1 MLDKNVKVITMSGEK
16 NQAIL
21 PILRSVYQDLTKSE
35 QRIAGYIMENA
46 AKIMEQTIPEL
57 AANTKSSEITISRFC
72 KKLGFSGLQGL
83 KIALAAELSTAGEM
97 EFREIGEKDTDEQ
110 VAAKVFQNIM
120 DGLQDTLKILDF
132 QQVAKAVQVL
142 QGARR
147 VAVYGFGNSA
157 TVCKD
162 IETRFMRFG
171 MAIQAYE
178 DMSQQL
184 TSASLLTD
192 ADVVIAV
199 SHTGATI
206 KLLEAVRVAK
216 RAGAR
221 VIVITSYA
229 QSNLAKLGDVV
240 LTGMGREVHY
250 SSESVASRLIHM
262 AISDVL
268 YTALARSNP
277 QSYHENIAK
286 MRSVIAETRE

>member
-1 MLDKNVKVITMSGEK
+1 MTGEK
-16 NQAIL
+16 NQAVL

-35 QRIAGYIMENA
+35 QRIASYIMENTA
-46 AKIMEQTIPEL
+46 MIMEQTIPEL
-57 AANTKSSEITISRFC
+57 AGNTKSSEITISRFC
-72 KKLGFSGLQGL
+72 KKLGFSGLQAL
-83 KIALAAELSTAGEM
+83 KIALAAELSNAGEM
-97 EFREIGEKDTDEQ
+97 EFREIGDKDTEEQ

-142 QGARR
+142 QKARR
-147 VAVYGFGNSA
+147 VAVYGYGNSA
-157 TVCKD
+157 TVCQD

-171 MAIQAYE
+171 MVIQAYA

-184 TSASLLTD
+184 TSASLLTKE
-192 ADVVIAV
+192 DVVIAV

-216 RAGAR
+216 RAGAA

-262 AISDVL
+262 AITDVL
-268 YTALARSNP
+268 YTAMARSNP
-277 QSYHENIAK
+277 ESYHDNIAK
-286 MRSVIAETRE
+286 MRSVIADTRE

>member
-1 MLDKNVKVITMSGEK
+1 MTGEK

-35 QRIAGYIMENA
+35 QRIASYIMENA
-46 AKIMEQTIPEL
+46 VRIMEQTIPEL
-57 AANTKSSEITISRFC
+57 AGNTKSSEITISRFC
-72 KKLGFSGLQGL
+72 KKLGFSGLQAL
-83 KIALAAELSTAGEM
+83 KIALAAELSNAGEM
-97 EFREIGEKDTDEQ
+97 EFREIGDKDTEEQ

-142 QGARR
+142 QKARR
-147 VAVYGFGNSA
+147 VAVYGYGNSA
-157 TVCKD
+157 TVCQD

-171 MAIQAYE
+171 MVIQAYA

-184 TSASLLTD
+184 TSASLLTKE
-192 ADVVIAV
+192 DVVIAV

-216 RAGAR
+216 RAGAA

-262 AISDVL
+262 AITDVL
-268 YTALARSNP
+268 YTAMARSNP
-277 QSYHENIAK
+277 ESYHDNIAK
-286 MRSVIAETRE
+286 MRSVIADTRE

>member
-1 MLDKNVKVITMSGEK
+1 MTGEK
-16 NQAIL
+16 NQAVL

-35 QRIAGYIMENA
+35 QRIASYIMENA
-46 AKIMEQTIPEL
+46 ARIMEQTIPEL
-57 AANTKSSEITISRFC
+57 AGNTKSSEITISRFC
-72 KKLGFSGLQGL
+72 KKLGFSGLQAL
-83 KIALAAELSTAGEM
+83 KIALAAELSNAGEM
-97 EFREIGEKDTDEQ
+97 EFREIGDKDTDEQ

-132 QQVAKAVQVL
+132 QQVAKAVKVL

-147 VAVYGFGNSA
+147 VAVYGYGNSA
-157 TVCKD
+157 TVCQD

-171 MAIQAYE
+171 MVIQAYA

-184 TSASLLTD
+184 TSASLLTKE
-192 ADVVIAV
+192 DVVIAV

-216 RAGAR
+216 RAGAS

-262 AISDVL
+262 AITDVL
-268 YTALARSNP
+268 YTAMARSNP
-277 QSYHENIAK
+277 ESYHDNIAK
-286 MRSVIAETRE
+286 MRSVIADTRE

>member
-1 MLDKNVKVITMSGEK
+1 MTGEK
-16 NQAIL
+16 NQVVL

-35 QRIAGYIMENA
+35 QRIASYIMENTA
-46 AKIMEQTIPEL
+46 MIMEQTIPEL
-57 AANTKSSEITISRFC
+57 AGNTKSSEITISRFC
-72 KKLGFSGLQGL
+72 KKLGFSGLQAL
-83 KIALAAELSTAGEM
+83 KIALAAELSNAGEM
-97 EFREIGEKDTDEQ
+97 EFREIGDKDTEEQ

-142 QGARR
+142 QRARR
-147 VAVYGFGNSA
+147 VAVYGYGNSA
-157 TVCKD
+157 TVCRD

-171 MAIQAYE
+171 MVIQAYA

-184 TSASLLTD
+184 TSASLLTKE
-192 ADVVIAV
+192 DVVIAV

-216 RAGAR
+216 RAGAA

-262 AISDVL
+262 AITDVL
-268 YTALARSNP
+268 YTAMARSNP
-277 QSYHENIAK
+277 ESYHDNIAK
-286 MRSVIAETRE
+286 MRSVIADTRE

>member
-1 MLDKNVKVITMSGEK
+1 MTGEK
-16 NQAIL
+16 NQAVL

-35 QRIAGYIMENA
+35 QRIASYIMENA
-46 AKIMEQTIPEL
+46 ASIMEQTIPEL
-57 AANTKSSEITISRFC
+57 AGNTKSSEITISRFC
-72 KKLGFSGLQGL
+72 KKLGFSGLQAL
-83 KIALAAELSTAGEM
+83 KIALAAELSNAGEM
-97 EFREIGEKDTDEQ
+97 EFREIGDKDTEEQ

-142 QGARR
+142 QKARR
-147 VAVYGFGNSA
+147 VAVYGYGNSA
-157 TVCKD
+157 TVCQD

-171 MAIQAYE
+171 MVIQAYA

-184 TSASLLTD
+184 TSASLLTKE
-192 ADVVIAV
+192 DVVIAV

-216 RAGAR
+216 RAGAA

-262 AISDVL
+262 AITDVL
-268 YTALARSNP
+268 YTAMARSNP
-277 QSYHENIAK
+277 ESYHDNIAK
-286 MRSVIAETRE
+286 MRSVIADTRE

>member
-1 MLDKNVKVITMSGEK
+1 MNGEK
-16 NQAIL
+16 NQAVL

-35 QRIAGYIMENA
+35 QRIASYIMENA
-46 AKIMEQTIPEL
+46 ARIMEQTIPEL
-57 AANTKSSEITISRFC
+57 AGNTKSSEITISRFC
-72 KKLGFSGLQGL
+72 KKLGFSGLQAL
-83 KIALAAELSTAGEM
+83 KIALAAELSNAGEM
-97 EFREIGEKDTDEQ
+97 EFREIGDKDTDEQ

-147 VAVYGFGNSA
+147 IAVYGYGNSA
-157 TVCKD
+157 TVCQD

-171 MAIQAYE
+171 MVIQAYA

-184 TSASLLTD
+184 TSASLLTKE
-192 ADVVIAV
+192 DVVIAV

-216 RAGAR
+216 RAGAS

-262 AISDVL
+262 AITDVL
-268 YTALARSNP
+268 YTAMARSNP
-277 QSYHENIAK
+277 ESYHDNIAK
-286 MRSVIAETRE
+286 MRSVIADTRE

>member
-1 MLDKNVKVITMSGEK
+1 MNGEK
-16 NQAIL
+16 NQAVL
-21 PILRSVYQDLTKSE
+21 PSVYQDLTKSE
-35 QRIAGYIMENA
+35 QRIASYIMKNA
-46 AKIMEQTIPEL
+46 ARIMEQTIPEL
-57 AANTKSSEITISRFC
+57 AGNTKSSEITISRFC
-72 KKLGFSGLQGL
+72 KKLGFSGLQAL
-83 KIALAAELSTAGEM
+83 KIALAAELSNAGDM
-97 EFREIGEKDTDEQ
+97 EFREIGDKDTDEQ

-147 VAVYGFGNSA
+147 VAVYGYGNSA
-157 TVCKD
+157 TVCQD

-171 MAIQAYE
+171 MVIQAYA

-184 TSASLLTD
+184 TSASLLTKE
-192 ADVVIAV
+192 DVVIAV

-216 RAGAR
+216 RAGAS

-262 AISDVL
+262 AITDVL
-268 YTALARSNP
+268 YTAMARSNP
-277 QSYHENIAK
+277 ESYHDNIAK
-286 MRSVIAETRE
+286 MRSVIADTRE

>member
-1 MLDKNVKVITMSGEK
+1 MNGEK
-16 NQAIL
+16 NQAVL

-35 QRIAGYIMENA
+35 QRIASYIMENT

-57 AANTKSSEITISRFC
+57 AGNTKSSEITISRFC
-72 KKLGFSGLQGL
+72 KKLGFSGLQAL
-83 KIALAAELSTAGEM
+83 KIALAAELSNAGEM
-97 EFREIGEKDTDEQ
+97 EFREIGDKDTDEQ

-132 QQVAKAVQVL
+132 QQVAKAVKVL
-142 QGARR
+142 QRARR
-147 VAVYGFGNSA
+147 VAVYGYGNSA
-157 TVCKD
+157 TVCQD

-171 MAIQAYE
+171 MVIQAYA

-184 TSASLLTD
+184 TSASLLTKE
-192 ADVVIAV
+192 DVVIAV

-216 RAGAR
+216 RAGAA

-262 AISDVL
+262 AITDVL
-268 YTALARSNP
+268 YTAMARSNP
-277 QSYHENIAK
+277 ESYHDNIAK
-286 MRSVIAETRE
+286 MRSVIADTRE

>member
-1 MLDKNVKVITMSGEK
+1 MNGEK
-16 NQAIL
+16 NQAVL

-35 QRIAGYIMENA
+35 QRIASYIMENA
-46 AKIMEQTIPEL
+46 ARIMEQTIPEL
-57 AANTKSSEITISRFC
+57 AGNTKSSEITISRFC
-72 KKLGFSGLQGL
+72 KKLGFSGLQAL
-83 KIALAAELSTAGEM
+83 KIALAAELSNAGEM
-97 EFREIGEKDTDEQ
+97 EFREIGDKDTDEQ

-132 QQVAKAVQVL
+132 QQVTKAVQVL
-142 QGARR
+142 QRARR
-147 VAVYGFGNSA
+147 VAVYGYGNSA
-157 TVCKD
+157 TVCQD

-171 MAIQAYE
+171 MVIQAYA

-184 TSASLLTD
+184 TSASLLTKE
-192 ADVVIAV
+192 DVVIAV

-216 RAGAR
+216 RAGAS

-262 AISDVL
+262 AITDVL
-268 YTALARSNP
+268 YTAMARSNP
-277 QSYHENIAK
+277 ESYHDNIAK
-286 MRSVIAETRE
+286 MRSVIADTRE

>member
-1 MLDKNVKVITMSGEK
+1 MTGEK
-16 NQAIL
+16 NQAVL

-35 QRIAGYIMENA
+35 QRIASYIMENA
-46 AKIMEQTIPEL
+46 ARIMEQTIPEL
-57 AANTKSSEITISRFC
+57 AGNTKSSEITISRFC
-72 KKLGFSGLQGL
+72 KKLGFSGLQAL
-83 KIALAAELSTAGEM
+83 KIALAAELSNAGEM
-97 EFREIGEKDTDEQ
+97 EFREIGDKDTDEQ
-110 VAAKVFQNIM
+110 VAAKVFQNIL

-132 QQVAKAVQVL
+132 QQVAKAVKVL

-147 VAVYGFGNSA
+147 VAVYGYGNSA
-157 TVCKD
+157 TVCQD

-171 MAIQAYE
+171 MVIQAYA

-184 TSASLLTD
+184 TSASLLTKE
-192 ADVVIAV
+192 DVVIAV

-216 RAGAR
+216 RAGAA

-262 AISDVL
+262 AITDVL
-268 YTALARSNP
+268 YTAMARSNP
-277 QSYHENIAK
+277 ESYHDNIAK
-286 MRSVIAETRE
+286 MRSVIADTRE

>member
-1 MLDKNVKVITMSGEK
+1 MTGEK
-16 NQAIL
+16 NQAVL

-35 QRIAGYIMENA
+35 QRIASYIMENA
-46 AKIMEQTIPEL
+46 ARIMEQTIPEL
-57 AANTKSSEITISRFC
+57 AGNTKSSEITISRFC
-72 KKLGFSGLQGL
+72 KKLGFSGLQAL
-83 KIALAAELSTAGEM
+83 KIALAAELSNAGEM
-97 EFREIGEKDTDEQ
+97 EFREIGDKDTDEQ

-142 QGARR
+142 QRARR
-147 VAVYGFGNSA
+147 VAVYGYGNSA
-157 TVCKD
+157 TVCQD

-171 MAIQAYE
+171 MVIQAYA

-184 TSASLLTD
+184 TSASLLTKE
-192 ADVVIAV
+192 DVVIAV
-199 SHTGATI
+199 SHTGSTI

-216 RAGAR
+216 RAGAS

-262 AISDVL
+262 AITDVL
-268 YTALARSNP
+268 YTAMARSNP
-277 QSYHENIAK
+277 ESYHDNIAK
-286 MRSVIAETRE
+286 MRSVIADTRE

>member
-1 MLDKNVKVITMSGEK
+1 MTGEK
-16 NQAIL
+16 NQAVL

-35 QRIAGYIMENA
+35 QRIASYIMENA
-46 AKIMEQTIPEL
+46 ARIMEQTIPEL
-57 AANTKSSEITISRFC
+57 AGNTKSSEITISRFC
-72 KKLGFSGLQGL
+72 KKLGFSGLQAL
-83 KIALAAELSTAGEM
+83 KIALAAELSNAGEM
-97 EFREIGEKDTDEQ
+97 EFREIGDKDTDEQ

-132 QQVAKAVQVL
+132 QQVAKAVKVL

-147 VAVYGFGNSA
+147 VAVYGYGNSA
-157 TVCKD
+157 TVCQD

-171 MAIQAYE
+171 MVIQAYA

-184 TSASLLTD
+184 TSASLLTKE
-192 ADVVIAV
+192 DVVIAV

-216 RAGAR
+216 RAGAA

-262 AISDVL
+262 AITDVL
-268 YTALARSNP
+268 YTAMARSNP
-277 QSYHENIAK
+277 ESYHDNIAK
-286 MRSVIAETRE
+286 MRSVIADTRE

>member
-1 MLDKNVKVITMSGEK
+1 MTGEK
-16 NQAIL
+16 NQAVL

-35 QRIAGYIMENA
+35 QRIASYIMENA
-46 AKIMEQTIPEL
+46 ARIMEQTIPEL
-57 AANTKSSEITISRFC
+57 AGNTKSSEITISRFC
-72 KKLGFSGLQGL
+72 KKLGFSGLQAL
-83 KIALAAELSTAGEM
+83 KIALAAELSNAGEM
-97 EFREIGEKDTDEQ
+97 EFREIGDKDTEEQ

-120 DGLQDTLKILDF
+120 DGLQDTMKILDF

-142 QGARR
+142 QKARR
-147 VAVYGFGNSA
+147 VAVYGYGNSA
-157 TVCKD
+157 TVCQD

-171 MAIQAYE
+171 MVIQAYA

-184 TSASLLTD
+184 TSASLLTKE
-192 ADVVIAV
+192 DVVIAV

-216 RAGAR
+216 RAGAA

-262 AISDVL
+262 AITDVL
-268 YTALARSNP
+268 YTAMARSNP
-277 QSYHENIAK
+277 ESYHDNIAK
-286 MRSVIAETRE
+286 MRSVIADTRE

>member
-1 MLDKNVKVITMSGEK
+1 MTGEK
-16 NQAIL
+16 NQAVL
-21 PILRSVYQDLTKSE
+21 PILRSVHQDLTKSE
-35 QRIAGYIMENA
+35 QRIASYIMENA
-46 AKIMEQTIPEL
+46 ARIMEQTIPEL
-57 AANTKSSEITISRFC
+57 AGNTKSSEITISRFC
-72 KKLGFSGLQGL
+72 KKLGFSGLQAL
-83 KIALAAELSTAGEM
+83 KIALAAELSNAGDM

-132 QQVAKAVQVL
+132 QQVAKAVKVL
-142 QGARR
+142 QRARR
-147 VAVYGFGNSA
+147 VAVYGYGNSA
-157 TVCKD
+157 TVCQD

-171 MAIQAYE
+171 MVIQAYA

-184 TSASLLTD
+184 TSASLLNKE
-192 ADVVIAV
+192 DVVIAV

-216 RAGAR
+216 KAGAA

-262 AISDVL
+262 AITDVL
-268 YTALARSNP
+268 YTAMARSNP
-277 QSYHENIAK
+277 ESYHDNIAK
-286 MRSVIAETRE
+286 MRSVIADTRE

>member
-1 MLDKNVKVITMSGEK
+1 MIGEK
-16 NQAIL
+16 NQAVL

-35 QRIAGYIMENA
+35 QRIASYIMENA
-46 AKIMEQTIPEL
+46 ARIMEQTIPEL
-57 AANTKSSEITISRFC
+57 AGNTKSSEITISRFC
-72 KKLGFSGLQGL
+72 KKLGFSGLQAL
-83 KIALAAELSTAGEM
+83 KIALAAELSNAGEM
-97 EFREIGEKDTDEQ
+97 EFREIGDKDTEEQ

-120 DGLQDTLKILDF
+120 DGLQDTMKILDF

-142 QGARR
+142 QKARR
-147 VAVYGFGNSA
+147 VAVYGYGNSA
-157 TVCKD
+157 TVCQD

-171 MAIQAYE
+171 MVIQAYA

-184 TSASLLTD
+184 TSASLLTKE
-192 ADVVIAV
+192 DVVIAV

-216 RAGAR
+216 RAGAA

-262 AISDVL
+262 AITDVL
-268 YTALARSNP
+268 YTAMARSNP
-277 QSYHENIAK
+277 ESYHDNIAK
-286 MRSVIAETRE
+286 MRSVIADTRE

>member
-1 MLDKNVKVITMSGEK
+1 MNGEK
-16 NQAIL
+16 NQAVL

-35 QRIAGYIMENA
+35 QRIASYIMENA
-46 AKIMEQTIPEL
+46 ARIMEQTIPEL
-57 AANTKSSEITISRFC
+57 AGNTKSSEITISRFC
-72 KKLGFSGLQGL
+72 KKLGFSGLQAL
-83 KIALAAELSTAGEM
+83 KIALAAELSNAGEM
-97 EFREIGEKDTDEQ
+97 EFREIGDKDTDEQ

-142 QGARR
+142 QKARR
-147 VAVYGFGNSA
+147 VAVYGYGNSA
-157 TVCKD
+157 TVCQD

-171 MAIQAYE
+171 MLIQAYA

-184 TSASLLTD
+184 TSASLLTKE
-192 ADVVIAV
+192 DVVIAV

-216 RAGAR
+216 RAGAS

-262 AISDVL
+262 AITDVL
-268 YTALARSNP
+268 YTAMARSNP
-277 QSYHENIAK
+277 EIYHDNIAK
-286 MRSVIAETRE
+286 MRSVIADTRE

>member
-1 MLDKNVKVITMSGEK
+1 MTGEK

-35 QRIAGYIMENA
+35 QRIASYIMENA
-46 AKIMEQTIPEL
+46 ARIMEQTIPEL
-57 AANTKSSEITISRFC
+57 AGNTKSSEITISRFC
-72 KKLGFSGLQGL
+72 KKLGFSGLQAL
-83 KIALAAELSTAGEM
+83 KIALAAELSNAGEM
-97 EFREIGEKDTDEQ
+97 EFREIGDKDTEEQ

-142 QGARR
+142 QKARR
-147 VAVYGFGNSA
+147 VAVYGYGNSA
-157 TVCKD
+157 TVCQD

-171 MAIQAYE
+171 MVIQAYA
-178 DMSQQL
+178 DISQQL
-184 TSASLLTD
+184 TSASLLTKE
-192 ADVVIAV
+192 DVVIAV

-216 RAGAR
+216 RAGAS

-262 AISDVL
+262 AITDVL
-268 YTALARSNP
+268 YTAMARSNP
-277 QSYHENIAK
+277 ESYHDNIAK
-286 MRSVIAETRE
+286 MRSVIADTRE

>member
-1 MLDKNVKVITMSGEK
+1 MNGEK
-16 NQAIL
+16 NQAVL

-35 QRIAGYIMENA
+35 QRIARYIMENA
-46 AKIMEQTIPEL
+46 ARIMEQTIPEL
-57 AANTKSSEITISRFC
+57 AGNTKSSEITISRFC
-72 KKLGFSGLQGL
+72 KKLGFSGLQAL
-83 KIALAAELSTAGEM
+83 KIALAAELSNAGEI
-97 EFREIGEKDTDEQ
+97 EFREIGDKDTEEQ

-142 QGARR
+142 QKARR
-147 VAVYGFGNSA
+147 VAVYGYGNSA
-157 TVCKD
+157 TVCQD

-171 MAIQAYE
+171 MVIQAYA

-184 TSASLLTD
+184 TSASLLTKE
-192 ADVVIAV
+192 DVVIAV

-216 RAGAR
+216 RAGAA

-262 AISDVL
+262 AITDVL
-268 YTALARSNP
+268 YTAMARSNP
-277 QSYHENIAK
+277 ESYHDNIAK
-286 MRSVIAETRE
+286 MRSVIADTRE

>member
-1 MLDKNVKVITMSGEK
+1 MNGEK
-16 NQAIL
+16 NQAVL

-35 QRIAGYIMENA
+35 QRIASYIMENA
-46 AKIMEQTIPEL
+46 ARIMEQTIPEL
-57 AANTKSSEITISRFC
+57 AGNTKSSEITISRFC
-72 KKLGFSGLQGL
+72 KKLGFSGLQAL
-83 KIALAAELSTAGEM
+83 KIALAAELSNAGEM
-97 EFREIGEKDTDEQ
+97 ELREIGDKDTDEQ

-147 VAVYGFGNSA
+147 IAVYGYGNSA
-157 TVCKD
+157 TVCQD

-171 MAIQAYE
+171 MVIQAYA

-184 TSASLLTD
+184 TSASLLTKE
-192 ADVVIAV
+192 DVVIAV

-216 RAGAR
+216 RAGAS

-262 AISDVL
+262 AITDVL
-268 YTALARSNP
+268 YTAMARSNP
-277 QSYHENIAK
+277 ESYHDNIAK
-286 MRSVIAETRE
+286 MRSVIADTRE

>member
-1 MLDKNVKVITMSGEK
+1 MTGEK
-16 NQAIL
+16 NQAVL

-35 QRIAGYIMENA
+35 QRIASYIMENTA
-46 AKIMEQTIPEL
+46 RIMEQTIPEL
-57 AANTKSSEITISRFC
+57 AGNTKSSEITISRFC
-72 KKLGFSGLQGL
+72 KKLGFSGLQAL
-83 KIALAAELSTAGEM
+83 KIALAAELSNAGEM
-97 EFREIGEKDTDEQ
+97 EFREIGDKDTEEQ

-142 QGARR
+142 QKARR
-147 VAVYGFGNSA
+147 VAVYGYGNSA
-157 TVCKD
+157 TVCQD

-171 MAIQAYE
+171 MVIQAYA

-184 TSASLLTD
+184 TSASLLTKE
-192 ADVVIAV
+192 DVVIAV

-216 RAGAR
+216 RAGAA

-262 AISDVL
+262 AITDVL
-268 YTALARSNP
+268 YTAMARSNP
-277 QSYHENIAK
+277 ESYHDNIAK
-286 MRSVIAETRE
+286 MRSVIADTRE

>member
-1 MLDKNVKVITMSGEK
+1 MTGEK
-16 NQAIL
+16 NQAVL

-35 QRIAGYIMENA
+35 QRIASYIMENA
-46 AKIMEQTIPEL
+46 ARIMEQTIPEL
-57 AANTKSSEITISRFC
+57 AGNTKSSEITISRFC
-72 KKLGFSGLQGL
+72 KKLGFSGLQAL
-83 KIALAAELSTAGEM
+83 KIALAAELSNAGEM
-97 EFREIGEKDTDEQ
+97 EFREIGDKDTEEQ

-142 QGARR
+142 QKARR
-147 VAVYGFGNSA
+147 VAVYGYGNSA
-157 TVCKD
+157 TVCQD
-162 IETRFMRFG
+162 IEIRFMRFG
-171 MAIQAYE
+171 MVIQAYA

-184 TSASLLTD
+184 TSASLLTKE
-192 ADVVIAV
+192 DVVIAV

-216 RAGAR
+216 RAGAA

-262 AISDVL
+262 AITDVL
-268 YTALARSNP
+268 YTAMARSNP
-277 QSYHENIAK
+277 ESYHDNIAK
-286 MRSVIAETRE
+286 MRSVIADTRE

>member
-1 MLDKNVKVITMSGEK
+1 MNGEK
-16 NQAIL
+16 NQAVL

-35 QRIAGYIMENA
+35 QRIASYIMENA
-46 AKIMEQTIPEL
+46 ARIMEQTIPEL
-57 AANTKSSEITISRFC
+57 AGNTKSSEITISRFC
-72 KKLGFSGLQGL
+72 KKLGFSGLQAL
-83 KIALAAELSTAGEM
+83 KIALAAELSNAGEM
-97 EFREIGEKDTDEQ
+97 EFREIGDKDTEEQ

-142 QGARR
+142 QKARR
-147 VAVYGFGNSA
+147 VAVYGYGNSA
-157 TVCKD
+157 TVCQD

-171 MAIQAYE
+171 MVIQAYA

-184 TSASLLTD
+184 TSASLLTKE
-192 ADVVIAV
+192 DVVIAV

-216 RAGAR
+216 RAGAS

-262 AISDVL
+262 AITDVL
-268 YTALARSNP
+268 YTAMARSNP
-277 QSYHENIAK
+277 ESYHDNIAK
-286 MRSVIAETRE
+286 MRSVIADTRE

>member
-1 MLDKNVKVITMSGEK
+1 MTGEK
-16 NQAIL
+16 NQAVL

-35 QRIAGYIMENA
+35 QRIASYIMENA
-46 AKIMEQTIPEL
+46 ARIMEQTIPEL
-57 AANTKSSEITISRFC
+57 AGNTKSSEITISRFC
-72 KKLGFSGLQGL
+72 KKLGFSGLQAL
-83 KIALAAELSTAGEM
+83 KIALAAELSNAGEM
-97 EFREIGEKDTDEQ
+97 EFREIDDKDTDEQ

-142 QGARR
+142 QRARR
-147 VAVYGFGNSA
+147 VAVYGYGNSA
-157 TVCKD
+157 TVCQD

-171 MAIQAYE
+171 MVIQAYA

-184 TSASLLTD
+184 TSASLLTKE
-192 ADVVIAV
+192 DVVIAV

-216 RAGAR
+216 RAGAS

-262 AISDVL
+262 AITDVL
-268 YTALARSNP
+268 YTAMARSNP
-277 QSYHENIAK
+277 ESYHDNIAK
-286 MRSVIAETRE
+286 MRSVIADTRE

>member
-1 MLDKNVKVITMSGEK
+1 MTGEK
-16 NQAIL
+16 NQAVL

-35 QRIAGYIMENA
+35 QRIASYIMENA
-46 AKIMEQTIPEL
+46 ARIMEQTIPEL
-57 AANTKSSEITISRFC
+57 AGNTKSSEITISRFC
-72 KKLGFSGLQGL
+72 KKLGFSGLQAL
-83 KIALAAELSTAGEM
+83 KIALAAELSNAGEM
-97 EFREIGEKDTDEQ
+97 EFREIGDKDTDEQ

-142 QGARR
+142 QRARR
-147 VAVYGFGNSA
+147 VAVYGYGNSA
-157 TVCKD
+157 TVCQD

-171 MAIQAYE
+171 MVIQAYA

-184 TSASLLTD
+184 TSASLLTKE
-192 ADVVIAV
+192 DVVIAV
-199 SHTGATI
+199 SHTGSTI

-216 RAGAR
+216 RAGAS

-262 AISDVL
+262 AITDVL
-268 YTALARSNP
+268 YTAMAISNP
-277 QSYHENIAK
+277 ESYHDNIAK
-286 MRSVIAETRE
+286 MRSVIADTRE

>member
-1 MLDKNVKVITMSGEK
+1 MTGEK

-35 QRIAGYIMENA
+35 QRIASYIMENA
-46 AKIMEQTIPEL
+46 ARIMEQTIPEL
-57 AANTKSSEITISRFC
+57 AGNTKSSEITISRFC
-72 KKLGFSGLQGL
+72 KKLGFSGLQAL
-83 KIALAAELSTAGEM
+83 KIALAAELSNAGEM
-97 EFREIGEKDTDEQ
+97 EFREIGDKDTEEQ

-142 QGARR
+142 QKARR
-147 VAVYGFGNSA
+147 VAVYGYGNSA
-157 TVCKD
+157 TVCQD

-171 MAIQAYE
+171 MVIQAYA

-184 TSASLLTD
+184 TSASLLTKE
-192 ADVVIAV
+192 DVVIAV

-216 RAGAR
+216 RAGAA

-262 AISDVL
+262 AITDVL
-268 YTALARSNP
+268 YTAMARSNP
-277 QSYHENIAK
+277 ESYHDNIAK
-286 MRSVIAETRE
+286 MRSVIADTRE

>member
-1 MLDKNVKVITMSGEK
+1 MTGEK
-16 NQAIL
+16 NQAVL

-35 QRIAGYIMENA
+35 QRIASYIMENA
-46 AKIMEQTIPEL
+46 ARIMEQTIPEL
-57 AANTKSSEITISRFC
+57 AGNTKSSEITISRFC
-72 KKLGFSGLQGL
+72 KKLGFSGLQAL
-83 KIALAAELSTAGEM
+83 KIALAAELSNAGEM
-97 EFREIGEKDTDEQ
+97 EFREIGDKDTDEQ

-132 QQVAKAVQVL
+132 QQVAKAVKVL

-147 VAVYGFGNSA
+147 VAVYGYGNSA
-157 TVCKD
+157 TVCQD

-171 MAIQAYE
+171 MVIQAYA

-184 TSASLLTD
+184 TSASLLTKE
-192 ADVVIAV
+192 DVVIAV

-216 RAGAR
+216 RAGAT

-262 AISDVL
+262 AITDVL
-268 YTALARSNP
+268 YTAMARSNP
-277 QSYHENIAK
+277 ESYHDNIAK
-286 MRSVIAETRE
+286 MRSVIADTRE

>member
-1 MLDKNVKVITMSGEK
+1 MNGEK
-16 NQAIL
+16 NQAVL

-46 AKIMEQTIPEL
+46 ARIMEQTIPEL
-57 AANTKSSEITISRFC
+57 AGNTKSSEITISRFC
-72 KKLGFSGLQGL
+72 KKLGFSGLQAL
-83 KIALAAELSTAGEM
+83 KIALAAELSNAGEM
-97 EFREIGEKDTDEQ
+97 EFREIGDKDTDEQ

-142 QGARR
+142 QKARR
-147 VAVYGFGNSA
+147 VAVYGYGNSA
-157 TVCKD
+157 TVCQD

-171 MAIQAYE
+171 MVIQAYA

-184 TSASLLTD
+184 TSASLLTKE
-192 ADVVIAV
+192 DVVIAV

-206 KLLEAVRVAK
+206 KLLEAVRVAR
-216 RAGAR
+216 RAGAA

-229 QSNLAKLGDVV
+229 QSNLAKLGDVE

-262 AISDVL
+262 AITDVL
-268 YTALARSNP
+268 YTAMARSNP
-277 QSYHENIAK
+277 ENYHDNIAK
-286 MRSVIAETRE
+286 MRSVIADTRE

>member
-1 MLDKNVKVITMSGEK
+1 MNGEK
-16 NQAIL
+16 NQAVL

-35 QRIAGYIMENA
+35 QRIASYIMENA
-46 AKIMEQTIPEL
+46 ARIMEQTIPEL
-57 AANTKSSEITISRFC
+57 AGNTKSSEITISRFC
-72 KKLGFSGLQGL
+72 KKLGFSGLQAL
-83 KIALAAELSTAGEM
+83 KIALAAELSNAGEM
-97 EFREIGEKDTDEQ
+97 EFREIGDKDTDEQ

-142 QGARR
+142 QKARR
-147 VAVYGFGNSA
+147 VAVYGYGNSA
-157 TVCKD
+157 TVCQD

-171 MAIQAYE
+171 MVIQAYA

-184 TSASLLTD
+184 TSASLLTKE
-192 ADVVIAV
+192 DVVIAV

-206 KLLEAVRVAK
+206 KLLEAVRVAR
-216 RAGAR
+216 RAGAA

-262 AISDVL
+262 AITDVL
-268 YTALARSNP
+268 YTAMARSNP
-277 QSYHENIAK
+277 EDYHDNIAK
-286 MRSVIAETRE
+286 MRSVIADTRE